1 MITASMVPPE
11 KLIERLAAYLKEKN
25 IVLPP
30 EWSFLTKT
38 ASFKERI
45 PDNPEEWWYVRTA
58 SIMRKMYID
67 TFLGVGKSK
76 IVYGGSSSKGNR
88 PPHFRRAPAHS
99 TRMIM
104 QQLEKAGLVIK
115 TKRGRMLSSK
125 GRSLVDKISLEA
137 FKELVEANPSL
148 KIYLEG

>member
-1 MITASMVPPE
+1 MITANMVPPE
-11 KLIERLAAYLKEKN
+11 KLIEKLSTYLKENN
-25 IVLPP
+25 IVNPP
-30 EWSFLTKT
+30 EWSMITKT

-58 SIMRKMYID
+58 SVMRRMYID

-76 IVYGGSSSKGNR
+76 VVYGGPKSKGNR
-88 PPHFRRAPAHS
+88 PPHFSKAPGHS
-99 TRMIM
+99 TRLIM

-125 GRSLVDKISLEA
+125 GRSLMDRISLDA
-137 FKELVEANPSL
+137 FKELAESNPSL
-148 KIYLEG
+148 KVYMEG